1 MDILSKTFTTSQIIN
16 ITIVNI
22 INRCDIMEFLRQ
34 SDVIQWEDGEYR
46 NIKENTVDDEYTYLF
61 IDYLPPRKFSTYP
74 KDLKDF
80 AIGYCLGEGLIKEY
94 GDIESIKL
102 DGTNVLVTTKLNH
115 DPEEDLEQE
124 GIVQERKGNCEHAC
138 VCRLLEYQGVNS
150 DNAGGIRSELKTI
163 EPIISDLKIDATQII
178 KDIQHLT
185 DEAKIW
191 QKTAGVHVAQLKYE
205 NNIIIREDVSRH
217 VAVDKV
223 IGAASKEGY
232 DFSKSY
238 ISYSGRMPADMLIKV
253 IRVGIPIIISN
264 AAPASSGIDV
274 ARAGNITMVGFVRD
288 NRFTIFTSPERVNL
302 EK

>member
-1 MDILSKTFTTSQIIN
+1 
-16 ITIVNI
+16 
-22 INRCDIMEFLRQ
+22 MEFIRQ
-34 SDVIQWEDGEYR
+34 SDVIQWKNGEYKT
-46 NIKENTVDDEYTYLF
+46 IKENSVEDEYTYLF

-74 KDLKDF
+74 KDLEDF
-80 AIGYCLGEGLIKEY
+80 AIGYCLGEGLIKDFS
-94 GDIESIKL
+94 DIESIKL
-102 DGTNVLVTTKLNH
+102 DGSNVLVTTKLTHN
-115 DPEEDLEQE
+115 PEEDMEQDS
-124 GIVQERKGNCEHAC
+124 IVQKRKGDCEHAC

-163 EPIISDLKIDATQII
+163 KPNNSNLKIDATQII
-178 KDIQHLT
+178 KDIKHLT

-205 NNIIIREDVSRH
+205 DKIIIREDVSRH

-253 IRVGIPIIISN
+253 IRVGIPVIISN

-274 ARAGNITMVGFVRD
+274 AEAGNITVVGFVRN
-288 NRFTIFTSPERVNL
+288 NRFTVFTAPERVNL
-302 EK
+302 TK

>member
-1 MDILSKTFTTSQIIN
+1 MD
-16 ITIVNI
+16 
-22 INRCDIMEFLRQ
+22 FLRQ
-34 SDVIQWEDGEYR
+34 TEVIQWKDGKYFT
-46 NIKENTVDDEYTYLF
+46 IKENSVDDEYTYLF

-74 KDLKDF
+74 KDLEDF
-80 AIGYCLGEGLIKEY
+80 AIGYCLGEGLIKDY
-94 GDIESIKL
+94 SDIESISL
-102 DGTNVLVTTKLNH
+102 DGTNVLVSTRLTHN
-115 DPEEDLEQE
+115 PEEDREQE

-150 DNAGGIRSELKTI
+150 DNAGGIRSELKSI
-163 EPIISDLKIDATQII
+163 EPNVSDFTINATQII
-178 KDIQHLT
+178 KDIKHLT
-185 DEAKIW
+185 DEARIW

-205 NNIIIREDVSRH
+205 DKIIIREDVSRH

-232 DFSKSY
+232 DFSRCY

-274 ARAGNITMVGFVRD
+274 ARMGNITMVGFVRD
-288 NRFTIFTSPERVNL
+288 NRFTIFTAPERINL
-302 EK
+302 DK

>member
-1 MDILSKTFTTSQIIN
+1 
-16 ITIVNI
+16 
-22 INRCDIMEFLRQ
+22 MEFIRQ
-34 SDVIQWEDGEYR
+34 SDVIQWKNGEYKT
-46 NIKENTVDDEYTYLF
+46 IKENSVEDEYTYLF

-74 KDLKDF
+74 KDLEDF
-80 AIGYCLGEGLIKEY
+80 AIGYCLGEGLIKDFS
-94 GDIESIKL
+94 DIESIKL
-102 DGTNVLVTTKLNH
+102 DGHNVIVTTKLTHN
-115 DPEEDLEQE
+115 PEEDLEQDS
-124 GIVQERKGNCEHAC
+124 IVQKRKGNCEHAC

-163 EPIISDLKIDATQII
+163 KPNNSNLKIDATQII
-178 KDIQHLT
+178 KDIKHLT

-191 QKTAGVHVAQLKYE
+191 QKTAGVHVAQLKYGDE
-205 NNIIIREDVSRH
+205 IIIREDVSRH

-232 DFSKSY
+232 DLSKSY

-274 ARAGNITMVGFVRD
+274 AKTGNITVVGFVKD
-288 NRFTIFTSPERVNL
+288 NRFTVFTAPERVNL
-302 EK
+302 KK

>member
-1 MDILSKTFTTSQIIN
+1 
-16 ITIVNI
+16 
-22 INRCDIMEFLRQ
+22 MEFLRQ
-34 SDVIQWEDGEYR
+34 TEVIQWKAGEY
-46 NIKENTVDDEYTYLF
+46 NVIKENSVDDEYTYLF

-74 KDLKDF
+74 KDLEDF
-80 AIGYCLGEGLIKEY
+80 AIGYCLGEGLIKDY
-94 GDIESIKL
+94 SDIESIKL
-102 DGTNVLVTTKLNH
+102 DGTNVLVSTKLSH

-150 DNAGGIRSELKTI
+150 DNAGGIRSELKSIDPI
-163 EPIISDLKIDATQII
+163 ESDLKINATQII

-191 QKTAGVHVAQLKYE
+191 QETAGVHVAQLKYGDE
-205 NNIIIREDVSRH
+205 ILIREDVSRH

-223 IGAASKEGY
+223 IGAASKENY
-232 DFSKSY
+232 DFSKCY

-264 AAPASSGIDV
+264 AAPASSGVDV
-274 ARAGNITMVGFVRD
+274 AMAGNITMVGFVRN
-288 NRFTIFTSPERVNL
+288 NRFTVYTTPERIDF
-302 EK
+302 KK

>member
-1 MDILSKTFTTSQIIN
+1 
-16 ITIVNI
+16 
-22 INRCDIMEFLRQ
+22 MEFIRQ
-34 SDVIQWEDGEYR
+34 SDVIQWKNGEYKT
-46 NIKENTVDDEYTYLF
+46 IKENSVEDEYTYLF

-74 KDLKDF
+74 KDLEDF
-80 AIGYCLGEGLIKEY
+80 AIGYCLGEGLIKDFS
-94 GDIESIKL
+94 DIESIKL
-102 DGTNVLVTTKLNH
+102 DGTNVLVTTKLTHN
-115 DPEEDLEQE
+115 PEEDLEQDS
-124 GIVQERKGNCEHAC
+124 IVQKRKGDCEHAC

-163 EPIISDLKIDATQII
+163 ELNNSNLKIDATQII
-178 KDIQHLT
+178 KDIKHLT

-191 QKTAGVHVAQLKYE
+191 QKTAGVHVAQLKYGDE
-205 NNIIIREDVSRH
+205 IIIREDVSRH

-232 DFSKSY
+232 DLSKSY

-274 ARAGNITMVGFVRD
+274 AKTGNITVVGFVKD
-288 NRFTIFTSPERVNL
+288 NRFTVFTAPERVNL
-302 EK
+302 KK

>member
-1 MDILSKTFTTSQIIN
+1 
-16 ITIVNI
+16 
-22 INRCDIMEFLRQ
+22 MEFIRQ
-34 SDVIQWEDGEYR
+34 SDVIQWKNGEYKT
-46 NIKENTVDDEYTYLF
+46 IKENSVEDEYTYLF

-74 KDLKDF
+74 KDLEDF
-80 AIGYCLGEGLIKEY
+80 AIGYCLGEGLIKDFS
-94 GDIESIKL
+94 DIESIKL
-102 DGTNVLVTTKLNH
+102 DGSNVLVTTKLTHN
-115 DPEEDLEQE
+115 PEEDLEQDS
-124 GIVQERKGNCEHAC
+124 IVQKRKGDCEHAC

-163 EPIISDLKIDATQII
+163 KPNNSNLKIDATQII
-178 KDIQHLT
+178 KDIKHLT

-191 QKTAGVHVAQLKYE
+191 QKTAGVHVAQLKYGDE
-205 NNIIIREDVSRH
+205 IIVREDVSRH

-232 DFSKSY
+232 DLSNSY

-274 ARAGNITMVGFVRD
+274 AKTGNITVVGFVKD
-288 NRFTIFTSPERVNL
+288 NRFTVFTAPERVNL
-302 EK
+302 KK

>member
-1 MDILSKTFTTSQIIN
+1 
-16 ITIVNI
+16 
-22 INRCDIMEFLRQ
+22 MEFLRQ
-34 SDVIQWEDGEYR
+34 SDVIQWKDGQYKT
-46 NIKENTVDDEYTYLF
+46 IKENTVDDEYTYLF

-74 KDLKDF
+74 KDLEDF
-80 AIGYCLGEGLIKEY
+80 AVGYCLGEGLIKDY
-94 GDIESIKL
+94 SDIESIKL
-102 DGTNVLVTTKLNH
+102 DGTNVLVTTRLSH
-115 DPEEDLEQE
+115 DPEEDLEQD

-150 DNAGGIRSELKTI
+150 DNAGGIRSELETI
-163 EPIISDLKIDATQII
+163 EPNTSDLSIDATQVL
-178 KDIQHLT
+178 KDIKHLT

-205 NNIIIREDVSRH
+205 DKIIIREDVSRH

-223 IGAASKEGY
+223 IGAASIEGY
-232 DFSKSY
+232 DFSKCY

-253 IRVGIPIIISN
+253 IRVGVPIIISN

-274 ARAGNITMVGFVRD
+274 ARAGNITMICFVRD
-288 NRFTIFTSPERVNL
+288 NRFTVYTAPERVNL

>member
-1 MDILSKTFTTSQIIN
+1 
-16 ITIVNI
+16 
-22 INRCDIMEFLRQ
+22 MEFIRQ
-34 SDVIQWEDGEYR
+34 SDVIQWKNGEYKT
-46 NIKENTVDDEYTYLF
+46 IKENSVEDEYTYLF

-74 KDLKDF
+74 KDLEDF
-80 AIGYCLGEGLIKEY
+80 AIGYCLGEGLIKDFS
-94 GDIESIKL
+94 DIESIKL
-102 DGTNVLVTTKLNH
+102 DGTNVLVTTKLTHN
-115 DPEEDLEQE
+115 PEEDLEQDS
-124 GIVQERKGNCEHAC
+124 IVQKRKGNCEHAC

-163 EPIISDLKIDATQII
+163 KPNNSNLKIDATQII
-178 KDIQHLT
+178 KDIKHLT

-191 QKTAGVHVAQLKYE
+191 QKTAGVHVAQLKYGDE
-205 NNIIIREDVSRH
+205 IIIREDVSRH

-232 DFSKSY
+232 DLSKSY

-274 ARAGNITMVGFVRD
+274 AKTGNITVVGFVKD
-288 NRFTIFTSPERVNL
+288 NRFTVFTAPERVNL
-302 EK
+302 KK

>member
-1 MDILSKTFTTSQIIN
+1 
-16 ITIVNI
+16 
-22 INRCDIMEFLRQ
+22 MELLNEMN
-34 SDVIQWEDGEYR
+34 VIQWKNGKAKE
-46 NIKENTVDDEYTYLF
+46 IKEHTVNDEYTYLF

-74 KDLKDF
+74 EDLEDF
-80 AIGYCLGEGLIKEY
+80 AVGYCLGEGLIKDY
-94 GDIESIKL
+94 SDISTIKI
-102 DGTNVLVTTKLNH
+102 DGTNILITTKLKH

-163 EPIISDLKIDATQII
+163 EPNTSNLKIDASQII
-178 KDIQHLT
+178 KDIKHLT

-191 QKTAGVHVAQLKYE
+191 QETAGVHVAQLKYKDK
-205 NNIIIREDVSRH
+205 IIIREDVSRH

-223 IGAASKEGY
+223 IGKAAKEGY
-232 DFSKSY
+232 DFSQCY

-264 AAPASSGIDV
+264 AAPATSGIEV
-274 ARAGNITMVGFVRD
+274 AQAGNITVIGFVRD
-288 NRFTIFTSPERVNL
+288 NRFTVYTSPERVNL
-302 EK
+302 KD

>member
-1 MDILSKTFTTSQIIN
+1 
-16 ITIVNI
+16 
-22 INRCDIMEFLRQ
+22 MEFIRQ
-34 SDVIQWEDGEYR
+34 SDVIQWKNGEYKT
-46 NIKENTVDDEYTYLF
+46 IKENSVEDEYTYLF

-74 KDLKDF
+74 KDLEDF
-80 AIGYCLGEGLIKEY
+80 AIGYCLGEGLIKDFS
-94 GDIESIKL
+94 DIESIKL
-102 DGTNVLVTTKLNH
+102 DGHNVIVTTKLTHN
-115 DPEEDLEQE
+115 PEEDLEQDS
-124 GIVQERKGNCEHAC
+124 IVQKRKGNCEHAC

-163 EPIISDLKIDATQII
+163 KPNNSNLKIDATQII
-178 KDIQHLT
+178 KDIKHLT

-191 QKTAGVHVAQLKYE
+191 QKTAGVHVAQLKYGDE
-205 NNIIIREDVSRH
+205 IIVREDVSRH

-232 DFSKSY
+232 DLSNSY

-274 ARAGNITMVGFVRD
+274 AKTGNITVVGFVKD
-288 NRFTIFTSPERVNL
+288 NRFTVFTAPERVNL
-302 EK
+302 KK

>member
-1 MDILSKTFTTSQIIN
+1 MD
-16 ITIVNI
+16 
-22 INRCDIMEFLRQ
+22 FLRQ
-34 SDVIQWEDGEYR
+34 SEVIRWEDGEVKT
-46 NIKENTVDDEYTYLF
+46 IVENTVDDEYTYLF

-74 KDLKDF
+74 KDLEDF
-80 AIGYCLGEGLIKEY
+80 AVGYCLGEGLIKDFI
-94 GDIESIKL
+94 DIESIKL
-102 DGTNVLVTTKLNH
+102 DGTNVLISTKLSH

-124 GIVQERKGNCEHAC
+124 GIVQKRKGNCEHAC

-163 EPIISDLKIDATQII
+163 KPSTSNLTINATQII
-178 KDIQHLT
+178 KDIRHLT

-205 NNIIIREDVSRH
+205 DEIIIREDVSRH

-223 IGAASKEGY
+223 IGAAARKGF
-232 DFSKSY
+232 DFSKCY

-264 AAPASSGIDV
+264 AAPASSGLDV
-274 ARAGNITMVGFVRD
+274 ARSGNITVIGFVRD
-288 NRFTIFTSPERVNL
+288 NRFTVYTAPERVNL
-302 EK
+302 KK

>member
-1 MDILSKTFTTSQIIN
+1 
-16 ITIVNI
+16 
-22 INRCDIMEFLRQ
+22 MEFIRQ
-34 SDVIQWEDGEYR
+34 SDVIQWKNGEYKT
-46 NIKENTVDDEYTYLF
+46 IKENSVEDEYTYLF

-74 KDLKDF
+74 KDLEDF
-80 AIGYCLGEGLIKEY
+80 AIGYCLGEGLIKDFS
-94 GDIESIKL
+94 DIESIKL
-102 DGTNVLVTTKLNH
+102 DGHNVIVTTKLTHN
-115 DPEEDLEQE
+115 PEEDLEQDS
-124 GIVQERKGNCEHAC
+124 IVQKRKGDCEHAC

-163 EPIISDLKIDATQII
+163 KPNNSNLKIDATQII
-178 KDIQHLT
+178 KDIKHLT

-191 QKTAGVHVAQLKYE
+191 QKTAGVHVAQLKYGDE
-205 NNIIIREDVSRH
+205 IIIREDVSRH

-232 DFSKSY
+232 DLSKSY

-274 ARAGNITMVGFVRD
+274 AKTGNITVVGFVKD
-288 NRFTIFTSPERVNL
+288 NRFTVFTAPERVNL
-302 EK
+302 KK

>member
-1 MDILSKTFTTSQIIN
+1 MD
-16 ITIVNI
+16 
-22 INRCDIMEFLRQ
+22 FLRQ
-34 SDVIQWEDGEYR
+34 SEVIRWEDGEVKT
-46 NIKENTVDDEYTYLF
+46 IVENTVDDEYTYLF

-74 KDLKDF
+74 KDLEDF
-80 AIGYCLGEGLIKEY
+80 AVGYCLGEGLIKDFI
-94 GDIESIKL
+94 DIESIKL
-102 DGTNVLVTTKLNH
+102 DGTNVLISTKLSH

-124 GIVQERKGNCEHAC
+124 GIVQKRKGNCEHAC

-163 EPIISDLKIDATQII
+163 KPSTSNLTINATQII
-178 KDIQHLT
+178 KDIRHLT

-205 NNIIIREDVSRH
+205 DEIIIREDVSRH

-223 IGAASKEGY
+223 IGAAARKGF
-232 DFSKSY
+232 DFSKCY

-264 AAPASSGIDV
+264 AAPASSGLDV
-274 ARAGNITMVGFVRD
+274 ARSGNITVIGFVRD
-288 NRFTIFTSPERVNL
+288 NRCTVYTAPERVNL
-302 EK
+302 KK